1 MTRET
6 LRGSRSR
13 EGIVSFSDL
22 PRSHPLTLKLHDP
35 AKSHFSVLNFAPRD
49 KGTKTN
55 RGNSFQGNWKHI
67 YLFFIIREM
76 LSVTCLA
83 LGRASEI
90 ENGMEQTILLPHR
103 IVGASHKVF

>member
-1 MTRET
+1 MRGGERGQMTRES
-6 LRGSRSR
+6 LRGSRAR

-83 LGRASEI
+83 LGRALDI
-90 ENGMEQTILLPHR
+90 ENEWNRPSFYHIG
-103 IVGASHKVF
+103 